1 MINNHLII
9 DAMAMQQVKAR
20 YDEAEKNN
28 NTEGMEAKKIL
39 SGTFPAD
46 RKPGRG
52 LCEGIP
58 AL

>member
-28 NTEGMEAKKIL
+28 NTEGMEA
-39 SGTFPAD
+39 A
-46 RKPGRG
+46 RKSY
-52 LCEGIP
+52 
-58 AL
+58 